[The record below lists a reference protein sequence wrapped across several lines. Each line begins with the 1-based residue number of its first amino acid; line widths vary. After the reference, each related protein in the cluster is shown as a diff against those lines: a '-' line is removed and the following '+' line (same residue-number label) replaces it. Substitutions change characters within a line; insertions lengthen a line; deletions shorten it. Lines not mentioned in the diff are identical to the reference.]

1 MMGEAT
7 PNSGFVF
14 FEHSGHMLPWTEAEK
29 FNQELAAFAGELI
42 PSL

>member
-1 MMGEAT
+1 MPYLQTGDGVPLYYVDER
-7 PNSGFVF
+7 PR
-14 FEHSGHMLPWTEAEK
+14 TEAEK